1 VSGVSPDLRRVLEAA
16 AAGAPRARLAYDR
29 FVLSL
34 RRAVGS
40 MAGVLGGVDTLVFTG
55 GIGENSVRV
64 RADVA
69 GSLEF
74 TGLRLGRDADQP
86 SVPDRVISA
95 PDSAVAVLVVHARED
110 LMVLDEVLRLTDVTS
125 VPQ

>member
-1 VSGVSPDLRRVLEAA
+1 VAAFDTSFHA

-40 MAGVLGGVDTLVFTG
+40 MAGVLGGVDAVVFTG
-55 GIGENSVRV
+55 GIGENSARV

-69 GSLEF
+69 G
-74 TGLRLGRDADQP
+74 
-86 SVPDRVISA
+86 
-95 PDSAVAVLVVHARED
+95 AVLVVHARED
-110 LMVLDEVLRLTDVTS
+110 LMVLDEVVRLTVATS
-125 VPQ
+125 APQ